1 MTTTNKKTPNKKVQ
15 VQVETDTGKIYLL
28 TNQTKVRCV
37 MWSKYKEGLYGEL
50 LGSPVKVS
58 VFVPASYVVGEV
70 KVDDYNRA

>member
-1 MTTTNKKTPNKKVQ
+1 MTTTNKKTPNKK

-37 MWSKYKEGLYGEL
+37 MWSKYKEGLYGEV
-50 LGSPVKVS
+50 LGSPVKLS

-70 KVDDYNRA
+70 KVDGYNRT